1 MRGRAFRYN
10 LYSVIL
16 LQRQV
21 SLYQLHSRFFIL
33 AIQKER
39 EEGSWSWR
47 SEKERDGWWWWWWWG
62 YTAEQT
68 SEIVT
73 VVCGIY
79 RTNRQKLMVCG

>member
-1 MRGRAFRYN
+1 MAGVGREGRGRAFRYN

-33 AIQKER
+33 VIQKER

-47 SEKERDGWWWWWWWG
+47 SEKERDGG
-62 YTAEQT
+62 GGTQQ
-68 SEIVT
+68 SKQV
-73 VVCGIY
+73 
-79 RTNRQKLMVCG
+79 RL

>member
-1 MRGRAFRYN
+1 MAGVGKERKREGRRGRAFRYN

-47 SEKERDGWWWWWWWG
+47 SEKERERGGGSWWWWWG
-62 YTAEQT
+62 TQQ
-68 SEIVT
+68 SKQV
-73 VVCGIY
+73 
-79 RTNRQKLMVCG
+79 RL

>member
-1 MRGRAFRYN
+1 LAGVGRKGKGRGRRGRAFRYN

-39 EEGSWSWR
+39 EEGSWS
-47 SEKERDGWWWWWWWG
+47 
-62 YTAEQT
+62 
-68 SEIVT
+68 
-73 VVCGIY
+73 
-79 RTNRQKLMVCG
+79 

>member
-1 MRGRAFRYN
+1 MGGGV
-10 LYSVIL
+10 L
-16 LQRQV
+16 
-21 SLYQLHSRFFIL
+21 
-33 AIQKER
+33 
-39 EEGSWSWR
+39 
-47 SEKERDGWWWWWWWG
+47 G